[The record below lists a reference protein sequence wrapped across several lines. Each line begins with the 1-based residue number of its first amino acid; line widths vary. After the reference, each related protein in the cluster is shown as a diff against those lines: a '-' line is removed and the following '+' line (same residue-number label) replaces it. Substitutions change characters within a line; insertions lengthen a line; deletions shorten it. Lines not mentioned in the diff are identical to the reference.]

1 MKLARFNQKKLNF
14 KFSFD
19 IIQLSKL
26 LYCGNSS
33 GVEHNLAKVG
43 VASSNLVS
51 RSIFSPG
58 GGMVDTRDLKSLGNY
73 FRAGSSPALGTTSIW
88 RHGQVVR
95 QKPAKLLPPVRI
107 WVSPPYFGG
116 LIALYYFAF
125 ILLLYGCSN
134 TWHGVKEDSK
144 SAYERSKSKVNHG
157 ASWVEKKT
165 SN

>member
-1 MKLARFNQKKLNF
+1 MVLFHFNSTK
-14 KFSFD
+14 
-19 IIQLSKL
+19 
-26 LYCGNSS
+26 CGNSS

-51 RSIFSPG
+51 RSIFCPG

-107 WVSPPYFGG
+107 WVSPPFYRIYMRYIF
-116 LIALYYFAF
+116 FAF
-125 ILLLYGCSN
+125 ILLLCGCSN

-144 SAYERSKSKVNHG
+144 DAYEWSKEKVNQG
-157 ASWVEKKT
+157 ASWVEDKT

>member
-1 MKLARFNQKKLNF
+1 MVSFHFNLTK
-14 KFSFD
+14 
-19 IIQLSKL
+19 
-26 LYCGNSS
+26 CGNSS

-51 RSIFSPG
+51 RSIFCPG

-107 WVSPPYFGG
+107 WVSPPFYRIYMRYIF
-116 LIALYYFAF
+116 FAF
-125 ILLLYGCSN
+125 ILLLCGCSN

-144 SAYERSKSKVNHG
+144 DAYEWSKEKVNQG
-157 ASWVEKKT
+157 ASWVEDKT

>member
-1 MKLARFNQKKLNF
+1 MKLAKFNQKKLNF

-73 FRAGSSPALGTTSIW
+73 FRAGSSPALGTTSIMSTW
-88 RHGQVVR
+88 PSGKAEACKAVTPSSNLGV
-95 QKPAKLLPPVRI
+95 ASIFWGINCVILFCLYLVII
-107 WVSPPYFGG
+107 WMF
-116 LIALYYFAF
+116 
-125 ILLLYGCSN
+125 
-134 TWHGVKEDSK
+134 
-144 SAYERSKSKVNHG
+144 
-157 ASWVEKKT
+157 
-165 SN
+165 

>member
-1 MKLARFNQKKLNF
+1 
-14 KFSFD
+14 
-19 IIQLSKL
+19 
-26 LYCGNSS
+26 
-33 GVEHNLAKVG
+33 
-43 VASSNLVS
+43 
-51 RSIFSPG
+51 
-58 GGMVDTRDLKSLGNY
+58 MVDTRDLKSLGNY

-107 WVSPPYFGG
+107 WVSPPFYRIYMRYIFC
-116 LIALYYFAF
+116 AF
-125 ILLLYGCSN
+125 ILLLCGCSN

-144 SAYERSKSKVNHG
+144 DAYEWSKEKVNQG

>member
-1 MKLARFNQKKLNF
+1 MKLAKFNQKKLNF

-73 FRAGSSPALGTTSIW
+73 FRAGSSPALGTTSIMATW
-88 RHGQVVR
+88 PSGKAEACKAFTPSSNLGVASIYWGINCVI
-95 QKPAKLLPPVRI
+95 LFCLYLVII
-107 WVSPPYFGG
+107 WMF
-116 LIALYYFAF
+116 
-125 ILLLYGCSN
+125 
-134 TWHGVKEDSK
+134 
-144 SAYERSKSKVNHG
+144 
-157 ASWVEKKT
+157 
-165 SN
+165 

>member
-1 MKLARFNQKKLNF
+1 MVLFQLN
-14 KFSFD
+14 
-19 IIQLSKL
+19 LTRR
-26 LYCGNSS
+26 GNSS

-51 RSIFSPG
+51 RSIFCPG

-107 WVSPPYFGG
+107 WVSPPV
-116 LIALYYFAF
+116 LQDLDALY
-125 ILLLYGCSN
+125 ILCFYL
-134 TWHGVKEDSK
+134 VIM
-144 SAYERSKSKVNHG
+144 RMF
-157 ASWVEKKT
+157 
-165 SN
+165 